1 MTFASLAFGTARNLG
16 NVLIGNEPNFFE
28 NHNLSQTLIDE
39 LPLMEPITHASM
51 ILGLISEG
59 QTSEDFEGNINVMRH
74 FQAA

>member
-1 MTFASLAFGTARNLG
+1 MRLLLSARNLV

-28 NHNLSQTLIDE
+28 NHLSQTLIDE